1 MSMFQKKLREI
12 SQTHML
18 QIKYLIDKF
27 IILKSMSNLTPCFSF
42 YFFNAYFYL
51 DSVKKEKE
59 TSKLKHKQFMPDMK

>member
-1 MSMFQKKLREI
+1 
-12 SQTHML
+12 ML